1 MHLNSYYF
9 YTLLGVFKTM
19 KGLASILIGLMFFF
33 IGATQIKTEV
43 NIFYLCCVIG
53 GGLIGYGVTKE
64 TSK

>member
-1 MHLNSYYF
+1 
-9 YTLLGVFKTM
+9 M